1 MAGCLGDTG
10 KSSGGKKESFQNW
23 TQDLRNTEFM
33 QQALDGQPLQEA
45 RANAAGARPP
55 NVQGPWG
62 PQQAWCT
69 PGTCRRGPALEN
81 SRRPSAA
88 TPPATATSSREPA
101 HLWRPQQAGM
111 SQALP
116 PSIFFILPAPLGVP
130 PATQH
135 FSRFTEDKAQGTE
148 KAGDPPGKSQQPQ
161 QDLCQAGFDISNIFR
176 EDHPPRP
183 GEGRLLE
190 LGSEEFVK
198 WG

>member
-1 MAGCLGDTG
+1 
-10 KSSGGKKESFQNW
+10 
-23 TQDLRNTEFM
+23 M

-45 RANAAGARPP
+45 RANTAGARPP
-55 NVQGPWG
+55 NMQGPWG

-69 PGTCRRGPALEN
+69 PGTCRQGPALEN

-101 HLWRPQQAGM
+101 HLWRPQRAGM

-116 PSIFFILPAPLGVP
+116 PGIFFILPAPLGVP
-130 PATQH
+130 PAPQH

-148 KAGDPPGKSQQPQ
+148 KAGEPPGKSQQPQ